1 MALDPRNRWL
11 IPLLVAFVAIKG
23 LFWAFVVPL
32 ASAPDEPAHFD
43 YVNWLVE
50 DRRPSAVRDRNSVVA
65 EKLLLLTHG
74 MWEVD
79 RVDEFRVR
87 RDRYDIALDE
97 FRDYGYSF
105 TSNMVLGEG
114 GQPPLYYL
122 VSGIVTLPVRSFAG
136 VLGQWHAMRVVSVAF
151 GVLAVVAAVRLGTR
165 HESLRDGLWF
175 IFPALVL
182 ATHPMFGFVTS
193 VVNNDAGL
201 IALSAVFFAM
211 VTLGAHPRAS
221 AAMLGALLV
230 TKASALA
237 LVPWW
242 FLWVGVGLWRRDR
255 RELLRCIEWI
265 AAPVLFLIL
274 VTFLLRGQVSYL
286 TFVEDNFA
294 QFVGKRPLIDTLSE
308 WSYGSIHRIWLQ
320 FGGVFGWADVPLPPV
335 WHVVRA
341 AITMG
346 LGWLLFHRLRRVKTP
361 LPDADQR
368 LFLQSASFVVLWFTL
383 LIVGG
388 TKALMWAGH
397 TTLQGRMALPCLL
410 PLAVIGALTLKNAY
424 VLSQATRERLC
435 IAIPAIGL
443 LASMHGL
450 LMVVAWDQLNTA
462 SQVLTPAGFASFV
475 MQAAGGRPDVF
486 NDVRLFGAFAVVGIA
501 AHFAALAW
509 AGQEMAGRRGVAL
522 MLVLGWFVT
531 YVHSGG

>member
-1 MALDPRNRWL
+1 MALDRHNRWL
-11 IPLLVAFVAIKG
+11 VPVLLAFVALKG

-79 RVDEFRVR
+79 RIDDFRVR

-97 FRDYGYSF
+97 FREFGYSF
-105 TSNMVLGEG
+105 ESNMVLGEG

-122 VSGIVTLPVRSFAG
+122 VAGIVTLPVRSLAG
-136 VLGQWHAMRVVSVAF
+136 VLGQWHAIRIVSVAF
-151 GVLAVVAAVRLGTR
+151 GVLAVFAALRLGTR
-165 HESLRDGLWF
+165 HEALRDGLWF
-175 IFPALVL
+175 VCPALVL

-201 IALSAVFFAM
+201 IALSALLFSM
-211 VTLGAHPRAS
+211 VALGAPPRAS
-221 AAMLGALLV
+221 AATLGMLLV

-242 FLWVGVGLWRRDR
+242 FLWVGLGLWRKDS

-265 AAPVLFLIL
+265 FAPLLFLLL
-274 VTFLLRGQVSYL
+274 VTFLLRGQVSYF

-294 QFVGKRPLIDTLSE
+294 QFTGKRPLLDVLSE
-308 WSYGSIHRIWLQ
+308 WAYGSIHRVWLQ

-335 WHVVRA
+335 WHIVRA
-341 AITMG
+341 AIMLG
-346 LGWLLFHRLRRVKTP
+346 LGGLLFQRLRRVNCP
-361 LPDADQR
+361 LPAADQK
-368 LFLQSASFVVLWFTL
+368 LLLQSASFVVLWFVL
-383 LIVGG
+383 LIAGG
-388 TKALMWAGH
+388 TNALLWAGH

-410 PLAVIGALTLKNAY
+410 PLAVIGALTIKNAAT
-424 VLSQATRERLC
+424 LSLVMRERLC
-435 IAIPAIGL
+435 IAIPALGL

-462 SQVLTPAGFASFV
+462 SQVLTPSGFASFV
-475 MQAAGGRPDVF
+475 MQAAGGRPDFF
-486 NDVRLFGAFAVVGIA
+486 NDIRVFGAFAVVGIA
-501 AHFAALAW
+501 AHFMALGW
-509 AGQEMAGRRGVAL
+509 AGNQMAGRRGVAL
-522 MLVLGWFVT
+522 MLALGWLVT
-531 YVHSGG
+531 YVHAG